1 MNVSTL
7 SLKAH
12 GGVTTDKKNN
22 NNNNNNKI
30 KVLKLIN

>member
-12 GGVTTDKKNN
+12 GGVTTDKKK